1 MKRQSDMDFDFYKGK
16 RFNKLKKLVK
26 SKSIFCLTVLKALA
40 IHFLIQHPECCSAST
55 TITPKNVTRKLLFLQ
70 VLSIRNFQDL
80 MEDPLNKLV
89 QQRSLIKI
97 PLDSQII
104 VEKHS
109 QWAVTRAWIVK
120 IELKFSIWIQWDGSM
135 LKTTHITSLD
145 SDYINI
151 QQRALPKGCY
161 GSLGPFL
168 TKISRTLTI
177 ISRTFEIDQYLSDL
191 DHYLSDLSNWPKSLG
206 PIAKISRSL
215 LANISRTISKK
226 VSRTSYDIFFH
237 FVTKLSPRR
246 AQKGKPIYFL
256 SDCVPKSVRTP

>member
-1 MKRQSDMDFDFYKGK
+1 MEF
-16 RFNKLKKLVK
+16 LVTLHHYPVGNGAFFIHWAFWD
-26 SKSIFCLTVLKALA
+26 SWNTVCTCTA
-40 IHFLIQHPECCSAST
+40 T
-55 TITPKNVTRKLLFLQ
+55 
-70 VLSIRNFQDL
+70 
-80 MEDPLNKLV
+80 
-89 QQRSLIKI
+89 
-97 PLDSQII
+97 
-104 VEKHS
+104 
-109 QWAVTRAWIVK
+109 
-120 IELKFSIWIQWDGSM
+120 
-135 LKTTHITSLD
+135 
-145 SDYINI
+145 
-151 QQRALPKGCY
+151 GCY

-237 FVTKLSPRR
+237 FVTKPSPRR
-246 AQKGKPIYFL
+246 AQKGKLIYFL